1 MSLGKARAALSL
13 SHAKTRPAHTA
24 RARRGQG
31 LGKNEDGISRSIKV
45 TKREDN
51 VGLGM
56 ETVTAQVGA
65 GMLKGSAKASFD
77 SDDNQWWHMGL
88 ENALA
93 KRKKTKKKKKQQQN
107 EGSDEDAAASSAGA
121 PPLIMDELFR
131 ATGGARLGMRARCSQ
146 PGKLLRAEAAS
157 PSADVA
163 EATADGTEK
172 AASKKKRKAEPTDSA
187 AAASLEPVGKT
198 RKKDK
203 AKKDKATKKKED
215 DEPAKAGPATAAAA
229 AAALSDAQ
237 SAAQKKARKKA
248 RRLAR
253 EQRDAAQSSGSRLS
267 SS

>member
-1 MSLGKARAALSL
+1 
-13 SHAKTRPAHTA
+13 
-24 RARRGQG
+24 
-31 LGKNEDGISRSIKV
+31 
-45 TKREDN
+45 
-51 VGLGM
+51 M

-157 PSADVA
+157 TSADVA
-163 EATADGTEK
+163 DATADGTEK
-172 AASKKKRKAEPTDSA
+172 AASKKKRKAEPTDRA

-203 AKKDKATKKKED
+203 AKKDKATKKK
-215 DEPAKAGPATAAAA
+215 DEPAGTQ
-229 AAALSDAQ
+229 SDADAQ
-237 SAAQKKARKKA
+237 QKKARKMA

-253 EQRDAAQSSGSRLS
+253 EQREAAQRAGVSSH
-267 SS
+267 

>member
-1 MSLGKARAALSL
+1 
-13 SHAKTRPAHTA
+13 
-24 RARRGQG
+24 
-31 LGKNEDGISRSIKV
+31 
-45 TKREDN
+45 
-51 VGLGM
+51 M

-146 PGKLLRAEAAS
+146 PGKLLRAETSTSANADAS
-157 PSADVA
+157 
-163 EATADGTEK
+163 EAPADGAVPQSEE
-172 AASKKKRKAEPTDSA
+172 AASKKKRKAEPTDTA
-187 AAASLEPVGKT
+187 VASLEPVGKT

-253 EQRDAAQSSGSRLS
+253 EQRDAAQPSGSRLS